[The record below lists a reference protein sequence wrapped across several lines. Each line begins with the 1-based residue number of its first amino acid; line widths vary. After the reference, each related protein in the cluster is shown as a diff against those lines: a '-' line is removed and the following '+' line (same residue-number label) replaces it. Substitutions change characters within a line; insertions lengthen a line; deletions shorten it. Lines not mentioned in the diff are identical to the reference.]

1 MLGWYVL
8 AGFIVAT
15 VGMIV
20 IGELTRKRKH

>member
-8 AGFIVAT
+8 LGFVAAT

-20 IGELTRKRKH
+20 IGEVTRKRKH